1 MKRRHSIDQMFLF
14 DYRGDSRIRIHSLQD
29 AYFAAGKRCNKI
41 SHNTGDAAHRRT
53 DNRNLGTIL
62 G

>member
-1 MKRRHSIDQMFLF
+1 MKRLHSIDQMFLF

-41 SHNTGDAAHRRT
+41 SHNTGYAAHRRT